1 MAEDNLAQEV
11 EFYDEAET
19 IKASST
25 MNEQEVENLSGSN
38 VNDNTPKETQI
49 PPKGNTTDTEDV
61 ADPQQGLKSQ
71 EQIILAEDNLPECIE
86 DLSLDEIFEKCQLA
100 PEKLEELKESHANDN
115 FDDYPTDPEEIV
127 KFLGDVSKSVKE
139 EMLLL
144 KATPMSDEE
153 YNKRYNKL
161 QIKKTHQLLAEF
173 MIGQDLL
180 SIDRQYGVRKKSKC
194 RAEEGKLTK
203 AEVIKQRYP
212 RLGSRQIRDFQHL
225 ELKYIWVAIVYA
237 FETGNE
243 LTRSLALSDFIKRKA
258 NNKPKPLPSNMKRWY
273 AKSEDFET
281 EFKEL
286 NLTDEIGATSLFANI
301 GVGTSLLEKH
311 TKIRITVA
319 NEWKKRRA
327 KAHQRLYPSCKVI
340 RGSIS
345 NEDVFESIVEAHKAA
360 KNKICYISCPCQDS
374 STFNTSASKGKGER
388 SALFK
393 SALDFVEITRPD
405 YIVFEN
411 VPRWLEDRPEFAL
424 NILGQKTIGEYVI
437 DELKRLGYNVTV
449 GILSAADY
457 ETAENRERAIILAC
471 KKELGMWKFP
481 KKHKFRPTVFE
492 IIGLMKS
499 LEAGEVDSDNKWHYG
514 LPLEAHEVEF
524 LRHTPTGCS
533 AWNNAKKYQPKNKDG
548 SPAGAQFMATYTR
561 IDPAY
566 SCNVI
571 ESGSGKIGDVHSV
584 HFGRPLSDGTYSDS
598 RVLSIAEILAL
609 IGCEADF
616 LEPLN
621 APGIDEED
629 FDGLTWENDMLT
641 SPDEDFIRE
650 VLGEHVCPKL
660 YNALMT
666 TLPLPANS
674 NNITQDLT
682 VDKTA

>member
-1 MAEDNLAQEV
+1 
-11 EFYDEAET
+11 
-19 IKASST
+19 
-25 MNEQEVENLSGSN
+25 
-38 VNDNTPKETQI
+38 
-49 PPKGNTTDTEDV
+49 
-61 ADPQQGLKSQ
+61 
-71 EQIILAEDNLPECIE
+71 
-86 DLSLDEIFEKCQLA
+86 
-100 PEKLEELKESHANDN
+100 
-115 FDDYPTDPEEIV
+115 
-127 KFLGDVSKSVKE
+127 
-139 EMLLL
+139 
-144 KATPMSDEE
+144 
-153 YNKRYNKL
+153 
-161 QIKKTHQLLAEF
+161 

-180 SIDRQYGVRKKSKC
+180 RIDRQYGVRKSSKC

-203 AEVIKQRYP
+203 AEAIKQRYP
-212 RLGSRQIRDFQHL
+212 RLGSRQIRDFQQL
-225 ELKYIWVAIVYA
+225 TLKHIWEAIVYA
-237 FETGNE
+237 FETGHE

-258 NNKPKPLPSNMKRWY
+258 NNKPKPLPSNMKRWH

-281 EFKEL
+281 KFKEL

-301 GVGTSLLEKH
+301 GIGTSLLEKH
-311 TKIRITVA
+311 TKIRMTVA
-319 NEWKKRRA
+319 NELKERRA

-340 RGSIS
+340 QGSIS
-345 NEDVFESIVEAHKAA
+345 DEAVFERIVEAHKAA

-393 SALDFVEITRPD
+393 SALDFVEITCPD

-471 KKELGMWKFP
+471 KKELGKWKFP
-481 KKHKFRPTVFE
+481 KKHRFRPTVFE

-524 LRHTPTGCS
+524 LRHTPTGCT

-571 ESGSGKIGDVHSV
+571 ESGSGNIGDVHSV

-621 APGIDEED
+621 APKSDEED
-629 FDGLTWENDMLT
+629 FDGLTWENGMLIG
-641 SPDEDFIRE
+641 PDEHFVRE

>member
-1 MAEDNLAQEV
+1 MAKENLAEKPENYDVTAEV
-11 EFYDEAET
+11 
-19 IKASST
+19 KASAVMT
-25 MNEQEVENLSGSN
+25 ETEVQGTVTSN
-38 VNDNTPKETQI
+38 VNNNNKEGPQT
-49 PPKGNTTDTEDV
+49 PPKGDTTDAEDV
-61 ADPQQGLKSQ
+61 ADPQQWIKAQ
-71 EQIILAEDNLPECIE
+71 KQIILTGDNLPECIK

-115 FDDYPTDPEEIV
+115 FDDYSTDPDEIV
-127 KFLGDVSKSVKE
+127 KFLGHVSKSVKE

-144 KATPMSDEE
+144 KETPLSDEE

-161 QIKKTHQLLAEF
+161 QIKKAHQLLAEF

-180 SIDRQYGVRKKSKC
+180 RIDRQYGVRKSSKC

-203 AEVIKQRYP
+203 AEAIKQRYP
-212 RLGSRQIRDFQHL
+212 RLGSRQIRDFQQL
-225 ELKYIWVAIVYA
+225 TLKHIWEAIVYA
-237 FETGNE
+237 FETGHE

-258 NNKPKPLPSNMKRWY
+258 NNKPKPLPSNMKRWH

-301 GVGTSLLEKH
+301 GIGTSLLEKH
-311 TKIRITVA
+311 TKIRMTVA
-319 NEWKKRRA
+319 NELKERRA

-340 RGSIS
+340 QGSIS
-345 NEDVFESIVEAHKAA
+345 DEAVFERIVEAHKAA

-393 SALDFVEITRPD
+393 SALDFVEITCPD

-471 KKELGMWKFP
+471 KKELGKWKFP
-481 KKHKFRPTVFE
+481 KKHRFRPTVFE

-524 LRHTPTGCS
+524 LRHTPTGCT

-571 ESGSGKIGDVHSV
+571 ESGSGNIGDVHSV

-621 APGIDEED
+621 APKSDEED
-629 FDGLTWENDMLT
+629 FDGLTWENGMLIG
-641 SPDEDFIRE
+641 PDEHFVRE